1 MAEPGTGSL
10 RRTQAERST
19 ATRHAILD
27 ATIRCLVEQGYA
39 ATSTTAIQQG
49 AGVSRGALTHQFPSK
64 VDLMFAAVRHLSE
77 IRTAALLEHAR
88 AVPRRGD
95 RLAWVIRLLWE
106 EGFDN
111 DLFCAA
117 LELWTAARTDPP
129 LRAALQESERVL
141 GRENREKLA
150 PAFGEE
156 IAGHP
161 RFRRAYEVVARQM
174 RGAVLTNLIRRQPPR
189 TDELVAECVR
199 IFRHELEG
207 PR

>member
-1 MAEPGTGSL
+1 VAEPGTGSL

-27 ATIRCLVEQGYA
+27 ATIRCLVDQGYA
-39 ATSTTAIQQG
+39 ATSTTAIQQS

-64 VDLMFAAVRHLSE
+64 VELMVAAVRHLSE

-88 AVPRRGD
+88 TAPRRGD

-106 EGFDN
+106 EGFDS
-111 DLFCAA
+111 DLFHAA
-117 LELWTAARTDPP
+117 LELWTAARTDPA

-161 RFRRAYEVVARQM
+161 RFRRAFEVVARQM
-174 RGAVLTNLIRRQPPR
+174 RGAVLTNLIRRRPPR
-189 TDELVAECVR
+189 TDELVAECVH
-199 IFRHELEG
+199 IFRNELAG